1 MEVNIYA
8 VFDLKAKAYLSP
20 FSAATDG
27 LAVRQVQDLVR
38 QPNSIFNAHCED
50 FTLYRVGQFLDHTG
64 QLVAQNEPAFIV
76 SLLALKEEGSDQRQI
91 DLVDVSAGGSA

>member
-38 QPNSIFNAHCED
+38 QPNSVFNAHCED
-50 FTLYRVGQFLDHTG
+50 FTLYRVGKFLDHTG
-64 QLVAQNEPAFIV
+64 QLVGQNEPAFIV
-76 SLLALKEEGSDQRQI
+76 SLLALKEDVP
-91 DLVDVSAGGSA
+91 DLTEVSVGGSA